1 MAFLRI
7 VLGFLL
13 LGTSFNTYARSWEII
28 LAPSPSKSTTKTVD
42 SASQMSRLPPQPQP
56 LHPRDLGSLSD
67 PDLDHR
73 CPQSQAPPQGPR
85 EWLLSRAG
93 TVCPG
98 RAKARGTAEAWR
110 CQAPALPSWDT
121 INQPATLSLSKGC
134 GVPAIHPELSGLSRI
149 VNGEDATSSSFHFCG
164 GFLISKDWV
173 ITVAHWGVRRS
184 HWVVVKVSDCSSD
197 QELRTAELQLGGHGG
212 GAYERLSQNC
222 LSFPQ
227 VSEHT
232 PWGQWTVHNDI
243 TLLKLAVPAHISE
256 TVSYVCQ
263 PSASANVPVDSLCT
277 TTGWGNTRQNAIK
290 LPEKLQQATLP
301 LLSNTDCKKY
311 WGSKITDVMVCAGAS
326 GVFSC
331 MVPPPPATL
340 PHLTAP
346 VPGRSGGH
354 RAPSLEAWAPHSFL
368 HKAPAEA
375 GTNGNRCP
383 RLREGFLGHF
393 IHTPVSGAGVFSP
406 FYTH

>member
-13 LGTSFNTYARSWEII
+13 LGTSFTLSCSC
-28 LAPSPSKSTTKTVD
+28 P
-42 SASQMSRLPPQPQP
+42 ASLVLGPPPG
-56 LHPRDLGSLSD
+56 LSFHIRFTHPRPMGNYHL
-67 PDLDHR
+67 
-73 CPQSQAPPQGPR
+73 
-85 EWLLSRAG
+85 E
-93 TVCPG
+93 
-98 RAKARGTAEAWR
+98 
-110 CQAPALPSWDT
+110 
-121 INQPATLSLSKGC
+121 
-134 GVPAIHPELSGLSRI
+134 
-149 VNGEDATSSSFHFCG
+149 TSSSFHFCG

-227 VSEHT
+227 PLFPTSRFSVQPYQIPASPFFSHVLHSVPQVSEHT

-243 TLLKLAVPAHISE
+243 TLLKLAVPAHLSE
-256 TVSYVCQ
+256 TVSHVCQ

-290 LPEKLQQATLP
+290 LPEKLQQAILP

-326 GVFSC
+326 GVSSC

-368 HKAPAEA
+368 PQAPAEA
-375 GTNGNRCP
+375 RTNGNRCP

-393 IHTPVSGAGVFSP
+393 FHTPVS
-406 FYTH
+406 